1 MRSRW
6 WAEKRVGTGSFAV
19 HTVTAGSITLGSGSA
34 PERGSEQ
41 PLALCKGPADGLSQ
55 AEQGEPACVI
65 FQSDDVDVDGPCL
78 DPPARRMCS
87 LPRAVGS
94 GSTCSDRDGLAAPRI
109 SPGIYV
115 FL

>member
-1 MRSRW
+1 M
-6 WAEKRVGTGSFAV
+6 
-19 HTVTAGSITLGSGSA
+19 
-34 PERGSEQ
+34 
-41 PLALCKGPADGLSQ
+41 
-55 AEQGEPACVI
+55 
-65 FQSDDVDVDGPCL
+65 DVDGPCL

-87 LPRAVGS
+87 LPGAVGS